1 MHAFTKRKRAVNGR
15 WLEAPIQSPY
25 SIDKIISRTE

>member
-1 MHAFTKRKRAVNGR
+1 MRVFTKRKRAVNGR
-15 WLEAPIQSPY
+15 WLEAPDQSTY